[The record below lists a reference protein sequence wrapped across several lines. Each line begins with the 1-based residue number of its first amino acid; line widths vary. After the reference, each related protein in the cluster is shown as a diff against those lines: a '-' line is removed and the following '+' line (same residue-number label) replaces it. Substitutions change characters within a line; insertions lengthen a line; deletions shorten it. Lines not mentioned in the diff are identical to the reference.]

1 MTSTGACSVSG
12 STVTMT
18 SGTGICSV
26 TATKAADANYN
37 SATSTA
43 VTVSAALA
51 DQAALSVTG
60 VPGVAQAYGTSFIVG
75 TSGGSGTGAVSYDST
90 GACSVSGNTVTMT
103 SGTGTCSVTAT
114 KAADTN
120 YNGTA
125 SAAATVAA
133 ALRPLTIAPASYS
146 RAVGAANPT
155 LGGTVSG
162 ALAADLNV
170 SLFVAY
176 NTTATTSSP
185 AGVYPINVTVTGGAA
200 DSYAVTISTAT
211 LTVVSAGVELSESA
225 LSVPA
230 SANAGGQM
238 SVSGTTVNGGDA
250 SSPATTTLFYLST
263 DSTGTAK
270 GVVIG
275 SRSVP
280 VLAGG
285 GSWGATSTL
294 TLPANLNGT
303 YYVFACSDGS
313 NQVAETD
320 ESNCVR
326 SDAFTVNGADLT
338 EVVALKAG
346 STTVA
351 GKDFYATENV
361 KNQAGGKAGITKTL
375 FYLSIHG
382 DNNDINLGYRS
393 VSAVS
398 GNTTSSSADTKLTL
412 PVNLNGTYYL
422 RACSDGYN
430 VVSEQNEDNNCIA
443 TGSFTVTG
451 ADLKETVSI
460 VTTGDIF
467 SGGSVQISDTV

>member
-1 MTSTGACSVSG
+1 
-12 STVTMT
+12 MT

-133 ALRPLTIAPASYS
+133 APADQAALSVTGVPGVQAYGTSFIVGTSGGSGTGSLSVVASGACSISGNTVTITSGTGTCSVTATKAADTNYNGTASAAATVAAALRPLTIAPASYS

-211 LTVVSAGVELSESA
+211 LTVVSAGVDLSESA
-225 LSVPA
+225 LSLPA

-263 DSTGTAK
+263 EHRHREGRGDRLSQCAG
-270 GVVIG
+270 IG
-275 SRSVP
+275 RRRQLGRYLDP
-280 VLAGG
+280 
-285 GSWGATSTL
+285 
-294 TLPANLNGT
+294 
-303 YYVFACSDGS
+303 D
-313 NQVAETD
+313 
-320 ESNCVR
+320 
-326 SDAFTVNGADLT
+326 
-338 EVVALKAG
+338 
-346 STTVA
+346 VA
-351 GKDFYATENV
+351 GKPEWHLLRV
-361 KNQAGGKAGITKTL
+361 CL
-375 FYLSIHG
+375 
-382 DNNDINLGYRS
+382 LGRQQPGCRNGREQLRS
-393 VSAVS
+393 VGCVYRERRR
-398 GNTTSSSADTKLTL
+398 
-412 PVNLNGTYYL
+412 P
-422 RACSDGYN
+422 DGG
-430 VVSEQNEDNNCIA
+430 C
-443 TGSFTVTG
+443 G
-451 ADLKETVSI
+451 AQ
-460 VTTGDIF
+460 GR
-467 SGGSVQISDTV
+467 QHHRCR